1 MERSELG
8 FCTKTFNGLR
18 KGFLKMRSLKNN
30 LIVICIL
37 FSGLLGEFGFGK
49 EWKRIK
55 IAFEP
60 YYPPFSY
67 IKKDGKI
74 AGMEID
80 LARALCK
87 EMRVRCSYHKQDWD
101 GLIPALFSRKYDAI
115 MAGMSITEER
125 KKKIEFSKPYF
136 FLGGV
141 FVGKRNMRV
150 RISSDTERNR
160 RNLRGKRLGVQNS
173 TTMEYHLNKHYSNVV
188 EIRKYPSNDKIIL
201 DLLSG
206 RIDLGFFESLIA
218 SYILKDKNYRSLSM
232 IGPAFFSEDLVQD
245 GVGIGMR
252 KRDGELHRMID
263 NAFMKIRR
271 SGLYKKILSKYVT
284 NSEYEEMMELS
295 R

>member
-1 MERSELG
+1 
-8 FCTKTFNGLR
+8 
-18 KGFLKMRSLKNN
+18 MRYLKNN
-30 LIVICIL
+30 LVLICVL
-37 FSGLLGEFGFGK
+37 FLCLLGIEFSFGK
-49 EWKRIK
+49 EWKRVK

-74 AGMEID
+74 AGMEVDI
-80 LARALCK
+80 ARELCR

-101 GLIPALFSRKYDAI
+101 GLIPALFSRKYDAV

-125 KKKIEFSKPYF
+125 KKKIQFSKPYF

-141 FVGKRNMRV
+141 FVGKKNMDIE
-150 RISSDTERNR
+150 ISNNTGKNKRS
-160 RNLRGKRLGVQNS
+160 LRGKRVGVQNS
-173 TTMEYHLNKHYSNVV
+173 TTMEYHLNKRYSNVV
-188 EIRKYPSNDKIIL
+188 DIRKYPSNDKIML

-218 SYILKDKNYRSLSM
+218 SYILRDKNYRDLSM

-252 KRDGELHRMID
+252 KRDRDLHRMID

-271 SGLYKKILSKYVT
+271 SGVYKKILSKYVT
-284 NSEYEEMMELS
+284 EAEYEDMMNLS